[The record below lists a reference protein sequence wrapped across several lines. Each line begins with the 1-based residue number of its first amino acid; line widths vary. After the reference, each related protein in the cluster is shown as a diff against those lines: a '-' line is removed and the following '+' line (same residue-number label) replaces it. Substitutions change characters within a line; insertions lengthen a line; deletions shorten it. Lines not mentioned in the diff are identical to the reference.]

1 MSWVDAKKDVKDA
14 TRLVIL
20 CACLG
25 QAQELLSKDMCDVM
39 KMQRPT
45 GDDVRNRRSNVRM
58 YCGQS
63 PNARWLREC
72 ENL

>member
-1 MSWVDAKKDVKDA
+1 VKKDVKDA

-39 KMQRPT
+39 KMQRPMGMMLGT
-45 GDDVRNRRSNVRM
+45 LGVM
-58 YCGQS
+58 
-63 PNARWLREC
+63 
-72 ENL
+72 